1 MDSMLRGLAM
11 YLFLL
16 LVFRVAG
23 KRSLAR
29 ASSFDLILLLMIGG
43 LVKDALVNGDHS
55 LTNAML
61 LVLTL
66 AGADALLSRLKRRY
80 RGLDAWL
87 EGLPVVLVREGK
99 AIEPLMEASRVD
111 RRDVLAAA
119 REHGLERLEQ
129 VRYAVLENT
138 GKISII
144 PGPRP

>member
-1 MDSMLRGLAM
+1 MDSMLRGLTM

-43 LVKDALVNGDHS
+43 LVKEALVNGDRS

-66 AGADALLSRLKRRY
+66 VGADAFLSRLKRRH
-80 RGLDAWL
+80 RGLAAWL
-87 EGLPVVLVREGK
+87 EGRPIVLVREGEPVK
-99 AIEPLMEASRVD
+99 AVMDASRVD
-111 RRDVLAAA
+111 TRDVLAAA
-119 REHGLERLEQ
+119 REQGLERLEQ

-144 PGPRP
+144 PGPR

>member
-16 LVFRVAG
+16 MVFRVAG

-43 LVKDALVNGDHS
+43 LVKDALVNGDES

-66 AGADALLSRLKRRY
+66 VGADALLSRLKRRH
-80 RGLDAWL
+80 RGLAAWL

-99 AIEPLMEASRVD
+99 PVEPLMEASRVD
-111 RRDVLAAA
+111 RQDVLAAA
-119 REHGLERLEQ
+119 REQGLQGLEQ

-144 PGPRP
+144 PRS